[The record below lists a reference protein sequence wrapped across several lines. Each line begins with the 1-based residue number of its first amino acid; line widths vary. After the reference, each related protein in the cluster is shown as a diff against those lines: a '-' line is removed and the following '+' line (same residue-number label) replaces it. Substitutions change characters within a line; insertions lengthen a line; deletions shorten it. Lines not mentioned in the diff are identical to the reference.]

1 MILEEV
7 EKKINRLKTY
17 TDEKSLNTF
26 NYYIGYRLGLTKTF
40 SDKDIAR
47 FKNTVKYSEE
57 DFAVQFH
64 KGILKGINSN

>member
-1 MILEEV
+1 MLE
-7 EKKINRLKTY
+7 RLNDRTNELKQC
-17 TDEKSLNTF
+17 TDEDSLNVF
-26 NYYIGYRLGLTKTF
+26 NLLIGFRLGLTKTF

-64 KGILKGINSN
+64 KGILKGINTK

>member
-1 MILEEV
+1 MLDRLNDR
-7 EKKINRLKTY
+7 INELKQC
-17 TDEKSLNTF
+17 TDEDSLNVF
-26 NYYIGYRLGLTKTF
+26 NLLIGFRLGLTKTF

-64 KGILKGINSN
+64 KGILKGINSK

>member
-1 MILEEV
+1 MLD
-7 EKKINRLKTY
+7 KLNDRINELKQC
-17 TDEKSLNTF
+17 TDEDSLNVF
-26 NYYIGYRLGLTKTF
+26 NLLIGFRLGLTKTF

>member
-1 MILEEV
+1 MLD
-7 EKKINRLKTY
+7 RLNDRTNELKQC
-17 TDEKSLNTF
+17 TDEDSLNVF
-26 NYYIGYRLGLTKTF
+26 NLLIGFRLGLTKTF

>member
-1 MILEEV
+1 MLD
-7 EKKINRLKTY
+7 RLNDRTNELKQC
-17 TDEKSLNTF
+17 TDEDSLNVF
-26 NYYIGYRLGLTKTF
+26 NLLIGFRLGLTKTF

-64 KGILKGINSN
+64 KGILKGINSK

>member
-1 MILEEV
+1 MLDRLNDR
-7 EKKINRLKTY
+7 INELKQC
-17 TDEKSLNTF
+17 TDEDSLNVF
-26 NYYIGYRLGLTKTF
+26 NLLIGFRLGLTKTF

-47 FKNTVKYSEE
+47 FKNTVKYAEE

>member
-1 MILEEV
+1 MLDRLNDR
-7 EKKINRLKTY
+7 INELKQC
-17 TDEKSLNTF
+17 TDEDSLNVF
-26 NYYIGYRLGLTKTF
+26 NLLIGFRLGLTKTF